1 MSNILDTARQL
12 NAIKADFEMVLKL
25 NLPEP
30 LHLNRLLKKLNAAE
44 AEHND
49 EKIEGIAELW
59 KTVLSAFKAGRVI
72 TMALRDKKKFPFLLG
87 LAANRNS
94 QLYGLLLEEIK
105 SVNSAILLKREIFVY
120 FNEYSN
126 IKHITDLRV
135 DIVKKLRAYKKND
148 TFLLCMKRNS
158 FIFNPTSIDFV
169 QKKCISEGVF
179 EYFDS
184 LHFSRSLMYS
194 NYVTQVIKGLFGMS
208 NTTVSLKGKLDLF
221 TKIYGRLENAFV
233 ELLPIIF
240 ASLIT
245 QIEAHNGSEREH
257 YKEII
262 RPKALAFM
270 GDPRLGIG
278 YFGRWSIA
286 GEKATDIFI
295 TWLSQ
300 YDLDAFFKVIGDS
313 LTDYTARNMWMYRER
328 FWKSYKKQ
336 IQMVWVC
343 FGSNAIFTAKRSK
356 MSCGKYSGFGD
367 DTKSCILIVIGDYM
381 FVERSHNGT
390 LKVWKKKLSPFK
402 IGESSISESKLN
414 KTQGIYHLEDGNPK
428 DGWRHDG
435 SEKYRWQTKVGS
447 FIHQYMHIYKT
458 INDWRI

>member
-12 NAIKADFEMVLKL
+12 NDIKADFEMVLKL

-30 LHLNRLLKKLNAAE
+30 LHLNKLLKKLNAAE

-59 KTVLSAFKAGRVI
+59 KKVLSAFKAGRVI

-94 QLYGLLLEEIK
+94 QLYSLLLEEMK
-105 SVNSAILLKREIFVY
+105 NVDSAILLKREIFVY

-126 IKHITDLRV
+126 IKHIADLRG
-135 DIVKKLRAYKKND
+135 DIVKKLRAYKKHD

-194 NYVTQVIKGLFGMS
+194 DYVTQVIKGLFGRS
-208 NTTVSLKGKLDLF
+208 KTTVSLKGKLDLF
-221 TKIYGRLENAFV
+221 TKMYSRLENAFV
-233 ELLPIIF
+233 ELLPVIF

-245 QIEAHNGSEREH
+245 QIEAHNGSEKEH

-262 RPKALAFM
+262 RPKALSFM
-270 GDPRLGIG
+270 GDPRLGAG
-278 YFGRWSIA
+278 YFGRWNVA
-286 GEKATDIFI
+286 GEVATEVFI
-295 TWLSQ
+295 TWISQ
-300 YDLDAFFKVIGDS
+300 YDLDAFFHIIGDS
-313 LTDYTARNMWMYRER
+313 LTTFAARNMWMYREK
-328 FWKSYKKQ
+328 FWKAYKKH

-343 FGSNAIFTAKRSK
+343 YGTAAKPMAKRAN
-356 MSCGKYSGFGD
+356 MSCGEYTAFGQGN
-367 DTKSCILIVIGDYM
+367 KSCILIVIGDYI
-381 FVERSHNGT
+381 FVERSHDGK
-390 LKVWKKKLSPFK
+390 LKVWKKKLCPFV
-402 IGESSISESKLN
+402 IGERKISESRLN
-414 KTQGIYHLEDGNPK
+414 NCAGITHLENGIPK
-428 DGWRHDG
+428 DGWVHSSSDT
-435 SEKYRWQTKVGS
+435 YNWQKKVGS
-447 FIHQYMHIYKT
+447 FIAQYMRVVKT
-458 INDWRI
+458 ERDWRI

>member
-44 AEHND
+44 AERND

-59 KTVLSAFKAGRVI
+59 KSVLSAFKAGRVI

-135 DIVKKLRAYKKND
+135 DIVKKLRAYKKHD

-328 FWKSYKKQ
+328 FWKSYKKH

-343 FGSNAIFTAKRSK
+343 YGTSAKHLAKRANMTS
-356 MSCGKYSGFGD
+356 GNYSAFGQGN
-367 DTKSCILIVIGDYM
+367 KSCILIVIGDYI

-390 LKVWKKKLSPFK
+390 LIVWKRNLSPFK
-402 IGESSISESKLN
+402 IGEQNISEAKLN
-414 KTQGIYHLEDGNPK
+414 NSTGITHLENGIPK
-428 DGWRHDG
+428 DGWVHSSSDT
-435 SEKYRWQTKVGS
+435 YNWQKKVGS
-447 FIHQYMHIYKT
+447 FIAQYMHVIKT
-458 INDWRI
+458 VKDW

>member
-169 QKKCISEGVF
+169 QNKCISEGVF

-240 ASLIT
+240 ASLIN
-245 QIEAHNGSEREH
+245 QIEAHNGSEKEH

-300 YDLDAFFKVIGDS
+300 YDLDAFFKIIGDS
-313 LTDYTARNMWMYRER
+313 LVGYSAMNMWMYREK
-328 FWKSYKKQ
+328 FWKSYRKH

-343 FGSNAIFTAKRSK
+343 YGSTAKSMANRAN
-356 MSCGKYSGFGD
+356 MSSGDYVASGQGN
-367 DTKSCILIVIGDYM
+367 KSCILIVIGDYI
-381 FVERSHNGT
+381 FVERSHDGT
-390 LKVWKKKLSPFK
+390 LKVWKRKHSPFK
-402 IGESSISESKLN
+402 IGDEKISESGLN
-414 KTQGIYHLEDGNPK
+414 TTHGIYHIKNGKPK

-435 SEKYRWQTKVGS
+435 SSSYTWQTEVGS
-447 FIHQYMHIYKT
+447 FIAQYMHVIKT
-458 INDWRI
+458 VKDWRI